1 MNQSN
6 RGLLLLGAMACV
18 TLACG
23 AALLADLATGGLAM
37 PAKIAAAL
45 GGLAVAAASIAL
57 AFRRTRMH
65 GGSSERYLDELLEI
79 QPQQYCSDMEQL
91 LPQVDPSI
99 AGGAPLMR
107 LREHLVALAGIYQQA
122 EQDRARAEVRY
133 RRTAAQCEQ
142 LNDILQNLNEPV
154 LAIDPFEEV
163 VLANES
169 AGELFAFDAKNSERR
184 AVQSLVRCEQLLD
197 LLAETRRRRGASQ
210 RAADLELC
218 DEQGDKRY
226 FNATVSTMASKQEAG
241 NGHGQPHSAVIVLR
255 DIGEQ
260 KAIQRRHAEF
270 VAAVSHEMKTPLAS
284 IKAYVE
290 LLADGDAE
298 DDQTREEFLE
308 VINSQA
314 ERLRRLIDNLLNLAR
329 IEAGV
334 VSVNKEKQSLNEVL
348 EEAARVVQPA
358 AEQKNIRLTTDLSP
372 LYLGVLIDRDMLLQ
386 AAINLL
392 SNGVK
397 YTPAG
402 GAVTLRSR
410 EIDGQAAFEVID
422 TGVGLSP
429 EDCEKVFEKF
439 YRVKKDQQ
447 MASGTG
453 LGLPLVKHIVEEVH
467 RGQITLESTLGQG
480 STFRVTLP
488 NVRTA
493 DFQLAEASA

>member
-1 MNQSN
+1 MNQSKG
-6 RGLLLLGAMACV
+6 GLLLLGALACV

-23 AALLADLATGGLAM
+23 AALVGDLVAGGLGTVW
-37 PAKIAAAL
+37 KLSAAL
-45 GGLAVAAASIAL
+45 SGMTVAGAAIAV
-57 AFRRTRMH
+57 AFRRTQSQ
-65 GGSSERYLDELLEI
+65 GGTAERYLDDLLQV
-79 QPQQYCSDMEQL
+79 QPQQYGGDVEQL
-91 LPQVDPSI
+91 LPRVEGSTSTN
-99 AGGAPLMR
+99 AGLAR
-107 LREHLVALAGIYQQA
+107 LREHLLSLARVYQQA

-142 LNDILQNLNEPV
+142 LQEILHGLNEPV

-169 AGELFAFDAKNSERR
+169 AGELFAFDAKSAERR

-197 LLAETRRRRGASQ
+197 LVTETRRRRGASQ
-210 RAADLELC
+210 RASDLELQ
-218 DEQGDKRY
+218 DAAGAKRY
-226 FNATVSTMASKQEAG
+226 FNATVSTIAPRQEVS
-241 NGHGQPHSAVIVLR
+241 NRQPLGAVIVLR
-255 DIGEQ
+255 DIGQQ

-334 VSVNKEKQSLNEVL
+334 VSVHKEKQSLNEVL

-392 SNGVK
+392 SNAVK
-397 YTPAG
+397 YTPDG

-410 EIDGQAAFEVID
+410 ELDGHAAFEVID

-429 EDCEKVFEKF
+429 EDCLKVFEKF

-467 RGQITLESTLGQG
+467 RGHVTLESVLGQG

-488 NVRTA
+488 DVRTA
-493 DFQLAEASA
+493 DFQMPDAPA